1 MSMNYLNINVRLPI
15 LLISV
20 FLLSSCATI
29 GANLALDLAKE
40 EEAKGCESSYYEN
53 SAKVALEDCER
64 ISRLIKKAGVSG
76 GFVGY
81 DNSGRL
87 ILKGSYQNEEQIDL
101 AYMTALTVVGTSS
114 MEISPVTPRDLQEIK
129 MIKSYIPKQNSSG
142 NGEKYALLIGVSK
155 FKYKIPP
162 IVTAVKDAQSIKDTL
177 IKSGEFKDKN
187 IILIKDEQATKQN
200 ILNAL
205 NDLKNKTTPNDTVV
219 FYISTHGTP
228 PNTFGKMGIIPYDLK
243 NELDDLKNELDY
255 PNMQA
260 YAEKI
265 SKDES
270 GDDEIITIVRKRV
283 AALKA
288 AISFDD
294 IQEFVT
300 GIKADK
306 FIAILD
312 TCYSG
317 SALGALSYPV
327 GGIQYA
333 KNERDYFQSLNI
345 ESKAELVGNGKVC
358 NNTSYSNSAS
368 AGITNK
374 QQLIENPEKKCV
386 SKGSKGLYLTDSLM
400 LGEVAQPNI
409 KKKGNGE
416 NYNYE
421 QLEKFKAAFGSSN
434 EQHHFGKIIITAASG
449 DEESQYDSD
458 KVPTSYFTYYLTKGL
473 QNFDGEIYPA
483 FDYARIRTRKVV
495 SDSLENCTQTPE
507 MISTPDACV
516 NIHLSK

>member
-1 MSMNYLNINVRLPI
+1 MPMNYLNINLNVRLPI
-15 LLISV
+15 ILISV

-53 SAKVALEDCER
+53 SAKVTLEDCER
-64 ISRLIKKAGVSG
+64 ISRLIKKAGVLG

-155 FKYKIPP
+155 FKYKINP

-177 IKSGEFKDKN
+177 IKSGGFKDKN

-205 NDLKNKTTPNDTVV
+205 NVLKNKTNPNDTVV
-219 FYISTHGTP
+219 FYISTHGSP

-243 NELDDLKNELDY
+243 SELDHE
-255 PNMQA
+255 NMQA

-283 AALKA
+283 AALKT

-300 GIKADK
+300 GIKTDK

-333 KNERDYFQSLNI
+333 KNEMDYSQSLNI
-345 ESKAELVGNGKVC
+345 ESKTELVGNGMVC

-374 QQLIENPEKKCV
+374 QQLIVNQKKCE
-386 SKGSKGLYLTDSLM
+386 SKGSKGLYLTDSSM

-434 EQHHFGKIIITAASG
+434 VQHHFGKIIITAASG
-449 DEESQYDSD
+449 DEQSQYDSD

-473 QNFDGEIYPA
+473 QYNDGEIYPA
-483 FDYARIRTRKVV
+483 FDFARIRTRKVV
-495 SDSLENCTQTPE
+495 SESLENCTQTPE

-516 NIHLSK
+516 NINISK